1 MVPGT
6 GQRFRYCLFA
16 LKIIALTFACVASC
30 LALAGPQFPQVSAK
44 KLAVAPIVDGVISAS
59 EWSPAAYIDDF
70 KDRVTAQTPKADRT
84 FAYLGFTDKGIYCA
98 FVCEDSEPEKII
110 GREVV
115 PNAEFR
121 GEDTVTLDLNL
132 FGTRAYDQLNE
143 FIVNAIGTQTERIA
157 GGRASKREWRGEW
170 QAKTRKTDRGWE
182 CEMFVPWK
190 MLNYP
195 DRKSINMDLNL
206 IRRIGRTQYEQSWA
220 NCRTNPLPELQ
231 GQWLDVQPP
240 APPKPKTQFLVYDA
254 IDLEG
259 ESLHNRTGFDARI
272 PLTQTFNGLVTVAP
286 DFQNIED
293 VIAGNDFVRTER
305 FLSDP
310 RPFFVEGNQFFELND
325 RFTFGRLFY
334 SRRINQLDIGAKTY
348 GQLNPKLA
356 LGALLAKSTDGGSS
370 AVVKLNNT
378 ISGTQNQRVYAVS
391 DNRNGKTNT
400 AIGAA
405 FFKRWDTI
413 GFSGE
418 LTSEQNQGED
428 ADTAGSFQLSYQ
440 RPNTRLNARYTWV
453 ESDFAPSLGFV
464 PWQNRRGG
472 NAFLEVFRN
481 YRSGSVRDTY
491 LNIFYEQYRTYDTD
505 VVQQGGFSIYGELSS
520 FKDIGFG
527 VSYSRQTFS
536 GSLDEVLG
544 YNLTF
549 GKTNR
554 FRQIS
559 LGYDRGTRQDQP
571 SSYYSLGSSWRVA
584 NGLDIGIRQSV
595 LELGGSDR
603 QSIFTAQYQLA
614 SDQLISTRT
623 VILNGSSNTYF
634 SYRKAGLAGAEY
646 YLIYGD
652 PNAPTS
658 QNRLSIKAVWAF

>member
-1 MVPGT
+1 MAPVVDGT
-6 GQRFRYCLFA
+6 IDLVEWSSA
-16 LKIIALTFACVASC
+16 TF
-30 LALAGPQFPQVSAK
+30 
-44 KLAVAPIVDGVISAS
+44 IVD
-59 EWSPAAYIDDF
+59 F
-70 KDRVTAQTPKADRT
+70 RDRVTAQPPAANPTQ
-84 FAYLGFTDKGIYCA
+84 AYLGYTEKGIFCA
-98 FVCEDSEPEKII
+98 FICHDTEPTKII
-110 GREVV
+110 GREIL

-121 GEDTVTLDLNL
+121 GEDTVTFDLNA

-157 GGRASKREWRGEW
+157 GGRAAKREWRGEW
-170 QAKTRKTDRGWE
+170 QAKTRITERGWE
-182 CEMFVPWK
+182 CEMFIPWK
-190 MLNYP
+190 ILNYP
-195 DRKSINMDLNL
+195 DKKSINMDLNL
-206 IRRIGRTQYEQSWA
+206 IRRQGRTQYEQSWA

-240 APPKPKTQFLVYDA
+240 APPKPKAQFLVYDA
-254 IDLEG
+254 LDLESG
-259 ESLHNRTGFDARI
+259 NIHNRTGLDARI
-272 PLTQTFNGLVTVAP
+272 PLTQTYNALVTVAP

-334 SRRINQLDIGAKTY
+334 SRRIDQLDLGAKTY

-356 LGALLAKSTDGGSS
+356 LGALLTKSSGGGSS

-378 ISGTQNQRVYAVS
+378 ISGTQNQPVS
-391 DNRNGKTNT
+391 MVMDNRNGITNT
-400 AIGAA
+400 ALGAA
-405 FFKRWDTI
+405 FFKRWDSI

-440 RPNTRLNARYTWV
+440 RPNTRINVRYLWV
-453 ESDFAPSLGFV
+453 ENDFNPSLGFI

-472 NAFLEVFRN
+472 NAFAEVFRG
-481 YRSGSVRDTY
+481 YRSGPIRDSY
-491 LNIFYEQYRTYDTD
+491 LNVFYDQYRTYDTD
-505 VVQQGGFSIYGELSS
+505 VLQQGGLSVYGELSTFS
-520 FKDIGFG
+520 DIGFG
-527 VSYSRQTFS
+527 LSYSRATFS
-536 GSLDEVLG
+536 GSRDETLG
-544 YNLTF
+544 YNLVF

-554 FRQIS
+554 FRQFS
-559 LGYDRGTRQDQP
+559 LSYDSGTRSDQP

-584 NGLDIGIRQSV
+584 SNFDIGFRQSV

-614 SDQLISTRT
+614 ADQLISTRT
-623 VILNGSSNTYF
+623 VIIDGVSNTYF

-652 PNAPTS
+652 PNSQSS

>member
-1 MVPGT
+1 M
-6 GQRFRYCLFA
+6 
-16 LKIIALTFACVASC
+16 ASEPVID
-30 LALAGPQFPQVSAK
+30 G
-44 KLAVAPIVDGVISAS
+44 AVAPE
-59 EWSPAAYIDDF
+59 EWSSATLIEDF
-70 KDRVTAQTPKADRT
+70 RDRVTAQTPKVDRT
-84 FAYLGFTDKGIYCA
+84 RSYLGYTDKGIYCA
-98 FVCEDSEPEKII
+98 FICDDSEPDKII
-110 GREVV
+110 GREIL

-157 GGRASKREWRGEW
+157 GGRVAKREWRGEW
-170 QAKTRKTDRGWE
+170 KAKTRKTDSGWE
-182 CEMFVPWK
+182 CEIFVPWK

-195 DRKSINMDLNL
+195 DRKSIDMDLNL

-231 GQWLDVQPP
+231 GQWLGVQPP
-240 APPKPKTQFLVYDA
+240 APPKPKAQFLVYDA
-254 IDLEG
+254 LDLEP
-259 ESLHNRTGFDARI
+259 ESKHNRVGFDAKFA
-272 PLTQTFNGLVTVAP
+272 LTQTYNALVTVAP

-334 SRRINQLDIGAKTY
+334 SRRISQLDFAAKTY
-348 GQLNPKLA
+348 GQLNTKLA
-356 LGALLAKSTDGGSS
+356 LGAMLAKSAGGGSS

-378 ISGTQNQRVYAVS
+378 ISGTQNQRVSMVM
-391 DNRNGKTNT
+391 DNRNGITNT
-400 AIGAA
+400 ALGVG
-405 FFKRWDTI
+405 FFKRWDSI

-418 LTSEQNQGED
+418 LTSEQNTGED

-440 RPNTRLNARYTWV
+440 RPNTRINVRYLWV
-453 ESDFAPSLGFV
+453 EDDFNPSLGFI

-472 NAFLEVFRN
+472 NAFAEVFRN
-481 YRSGSVRDTY
+481 YRSGAIRDTY
-491 LNIFYEQYRTYDTD
+491 LNVFYDQYRTYDTD
-505 VVQQGGFSIYGELSS
+505 VLQQGSLSVYGELST
-520 FKDIGFG
+520 FADIGFG
-527 VSYSRQTFS
+527 LSYSRATFS
-536 GSLDEVLG
+536 GSLDETLG

-554 FRQIS
+554 FRQFTI
-559 LGYDRGTRQDQP
+559 GYDSGTRADQP
-571 SSYYSLGSSWRVA
+571 SSYYSLGTSWRVA
-584 NGLDIGIRQSV
+584 NNLDVGFRQSV

-614 SDQLISTRT
+614 ADQLISTRT
-623 VILNGSSNTYF
+623 VVLDGGTNTYF

-652 PNAPTS
+652 PNSLSS